1 VDIPRLTLVENFLE
15 DGFLASMA
23 MVVAFFSWRKLFQRF
38 FVVAVDIWPVRWI
51 IVWRIRHFYVVVP
64 LTKECISLNEAKG
77 CKRIIALNA
86 G

>member
-1 VDIPRLTLVENFLE
+1 VDIPRLTLVKNFLE
-15 DGFLASMA
+15 DGFLASIA
-23 MVVAFFSWRKLFQRF
+23 MVVAFFTWGKLFQCF
-38 FVVAVDIWPVRWI
+38 FVIAVDIRPVHWI

-77 CKRIIALNA
+77 CERIIALNA